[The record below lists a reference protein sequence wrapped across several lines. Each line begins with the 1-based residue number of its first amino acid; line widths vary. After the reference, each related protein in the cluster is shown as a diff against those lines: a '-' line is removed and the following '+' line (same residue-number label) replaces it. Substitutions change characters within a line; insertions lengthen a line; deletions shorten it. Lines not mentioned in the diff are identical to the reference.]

1 MAIKLDFAETKE
13 GMMNKGHFL
22 EAYIWIVIL
31 AGISFLL
38 LVRPDLNAVRISSI
52 VTFALVMFLTEI
64 VSVSLPRGGGT
75 VSVSFAVSLASI
87 IALGP
92 EATAWMSAIGSI
104 RLKDLQGK
112 IPLKIVLFNR
122 AMLALVDGLA
132 GMAYVAAGGKV
143 GSFTFSRSF
152 HALAVCAVCDAF
164 LNVTLVALFIG
175 LKEKKSPVYIWV
187 SNIKQLMPN
196 YVALA
201 PVGLLVAIVYMA
213 YGYIGITLFFAPLIV
228 ARYSFKRFLDM
239 RQAYLETLRALA
251 GALEARDEYTRG
263 HSERVAAIS
272 TEIGKK
278 LGLPLD
284 KIELLEYVGFLHD
297 VGKIGIRD
305 SILRKPGILSAEEYA
320 EMQKH
325 SLFGAYIVSGIS
337 LLGAGAYWIKHH
349 HEKYDGTGFPSNL
362 SGTRIPIEARI
373 ISVADAYDAITSTRP
388 YKRPM
393 TYREALD
400 ELHRCSGAHFDP
412 VVVSALEKAINDRVR
427 VSPAPGVAN

>member
-1 MAIKLDFAETKE
+1 MKTKRE
-13 GMMNKGHFL
+13 CFGP
-22 EAYIWIVIL
+22 YVWTVIL
-31 AGISFLL
+31 AGALFLL
-38 LVRPDLNAVRISSI
+38 FVRPDLSVVEVSSI
-52 VTFALVMFLTEI
+52 AAFAFIMFLTEV

-132 GMAYVAAGGKV
+132 GMAYVAAGGEV
-143 GSFTFSRSF
+143 GSFTFPRSVP
-152 HALAVCAVCDAF
+152 ALVVCAVCDAF

-175 LKEKKSPVYIWV
+175 LREKKSPLYIWV
-187 SNIKQLMPN
+187 SNIKLLMPN
-196 YVALA
+196 YAALA

-213 YGYIGITLFFAPLIV
+213 YGYIGIALFFAPLIL
-228 ARYSFKRFLDM
+228 ARYSFKRFSDM
-239 RQAYLETLRALA
+239 RQAYLDTIKALA
-251 GALEARDEYTRG
+251 GALEAKDECTRG

-284 KIELLEYVGFLHD
+284 RVELLEYVGFLHD

-305 SILRKPGILSAEEYA
+305 SILKKPGTLSAEEYA
-320 EMQKH
+320 EMQQH
-325 SLFGAYIVSGIS
+325 SLLGAYIVSGIS
-337 LLGAGAYWIKHH
+337 LLGEGACWIRHH

-362 SGTRIPIEARI
+362 YGKRIPIEARI
-373 ISVADAYDAITSTRP
+373 ISVADAYDAITSVRP

-393 TYREALD
+393 TYYEAL
-400 ELHRCSGAHFDP
+400 EEMRRCSGTHFDP
-412 VVVSALEKAINDRVR
+412 MVVAALEQVINGRACET
-427 VSPAPGVAN
+427 PAPNGAH